1 LVQQHRLPCQGQD
14 QEEVNHVIRYRDHRH
29 SESPGRRTAA
39 SKDFLLAG
47 LRRCGALYRR
57 RFTGHDPIERSDVL
71 HSSADAIDEA
81 LINEPGTVEG
91 SAERVRDQIL
101 SGSQYAHDRVS
112 IPVDGFGDVV
122 FDTTTEIRKE
132 DDDD

>member
-1 LVQQHRLPCQGQD
+1 MSSD
-14 QEEVNHVIRYRDHRH
+14 IEI
-29 SESPGRRTAA
+29 TATRKA
-39 SKDFLLAG
+39 RVGGLQPPRIFSLLA
-47 LRRCGALYRR
+47 CVVAAP
-57 RFTGHDPIERSDVL
+57 FTGGASLVMIPLSEAMFSTARR
-71 HSSADAIDEA
+71 DAIDEA